1 MAAKKAPRMATRLIH
16 RDSILSPFYI
26 ASATLS
32 DRATQ
37 AIQRDKA
44 RLAYLKA
51 ATTGYSLDDIRSG
64 IVRNEFDT
72 VFYANISIGQPP
84 VPQLVVMDTGSSLFW
99 IQCLPCVGT
108 CGSAGNP
115 TALYD
120 PSKSSSYSPYPCPC
134 AGLGSCD
141 VSNQCQYSVAY
152 GGGTESRGNYTRE
165 ELTFVTQDE
174 KPTTIS
180 NVLFG
185 CGHEIERLNGQT
197 RGVHG
202 LGPRP
207 PSVAKYLAPSSHTA
221 SETLASVSAGDKKLD
236 IDPQIFQRSQEGRG
250 GVIIDSGMTLT
261 VLAGGAFEPLAS
273 EVQNIING
281 LNLERAWSWELPL
294 HKPVHKQNETK
305 AIIVYSN
312 TMEKTSTNS
321 YLFVSTK
328 LVEKRDSVEDEQI
341 GQ

>member
-1 MAAKKAPRMATRLIH
+1 MMSKEKRRTYRELLASFRTMKKQISMEIASLLVHHAVSLPLVLAFLLSTTTITNSALTTMAAKKAPRMATRLIH
-16 RDSILSPFYI
+16 RDSIRSPFYN

-51 ATTGYSLDDIRSG
+51 ATAGYSLDDIRSG
-64 IVRNEFDT
+64 IVRNEFGT

-115 TALYD
+115 TAPYD

-141 VSNQCQYSVAY
+141 VSNQCQYSITY
-152 GGGTESRGNYTRE
+152 GGGTESRGNYASE
-165 ELTFVTQDE
+165 DLTFVTQDE

-197 RGVHG
+197 RGVLG

-207 PSVAKYLAPSSHTA
+207 PSVAKYLGSKFSYCVGNI
-221 SETLASVSAGDKKLD
+221 S
-236 IDPQIFQRSQEGRG
+236 DPQDTDSQLIIGDG
-250 GVIIDSGMTLT
+250 AIIDGNLT
-261 VLAGGAFEPLAS
+261 MLDAY
-273 EVQNIING
+273 EVKRG
-281 LNLERAWSWELPL
+281 E
-294 HKPVHKQNETK
+294 
-305 AIIVYSN
+305 
-312 TMEKTSTNS
+312 
-321 YLFVSTK
+321 
-328 LVEKRDSVEDEQI
+328 VE
-341 GQ
+341 